1 MIHTPTHTLEYY
13 SAIKKNK
20 ILPFATTWMDLEGIK
35 LREGLS
41 GDSDCKASAC
51 KIGDAG
57 SIPRW
62 GRSPGQRNGNPLQYS
77 FLENSMDREV

>member
-51 KIGDAG
+51 NAGDPG
-57 SIPRW
+57 SIPGL

-77 FLENSMDREV
+77 FLENSVDREV